1 MKNIKILIMT
11 FLICNSFSMECF
23 GDEPIVGAKGA
34 VLMSKETG
42 RVLWGKDEEIPLA
55 MASTTKI
62 MTAILVLERS
72 NLDDY
77 VYVSKNASNQPKVH
91 MNLAEGE
98 VWTVEDMLYAMML
111 ASYNDTAVALAEF
124 VGGTV
129 DNFCSMMTDK
139 ARELGAEDT
148 VFGTPNGLDSHL
160 NEREHCSSPKDMAI
174 ITAYALNNNKFCEII
189 ETPNITITEVHNKRQ
204 VNVNNADSF
213 LNTFEGA
220 IGVKTGYT
228 NRAGHCFVG
237 GATREDN
244 TLISVVL
251 ASGWGDHGKVGKWT
265 DTQKIMEYGFEN
277 FSMEEV
283 VFENNFI
290 GEVEILESPTK
301 SINCVTEEGF
311 IEMLSKE
318 ELENLELN
326 INYINTLTAPV
337 LKGEKIGTMEVKLYD
352 EILKEINLLSYES
365 AKRFNLFQW
374 LGQLKENWLDWY

>member
-318 ELENLELN
+318 ELENVELN